1 MRDNVTL
8 ITSLFL
14 FLASMILFLNFI
26 MTYTHLLLNK
36 KKNCYASSIYQ
47 ILDNGIKLYIYLD

>member
-14 FLASMILFLNFI
+14 ALILFLNFI
-26 MTYTHLLLNK
+26 ITYTHLLLSE
-36 KKNCYASSIYQ
+36 KNCYASSIYQ
-47 ILDNGIKLYIYLD
+47 ILDNGIKLYIYSD